1 MIRMQILLPTEL
13 HKKAKQLSKERE
25 ISLAD
30 LIRKGLEI
38 VVDGSSFHKNNTT
51 WSPPILKNRK
61 LKISSPDKLKEI
73 INRDTR

>member
-1 MIRMQILLPTEL
+1 MVRMQILLPTEL
-13 HKKAKQLSKERE
+13 HKKAKHLSKEKE

-38 VVDGSSFHKNNTT
+38 VIDGYSVHRKNEP

-61 LKISSPDKLKEI
+61 LKTSSPTKLKEI
-73 INRDTR
+73 MNRDRR